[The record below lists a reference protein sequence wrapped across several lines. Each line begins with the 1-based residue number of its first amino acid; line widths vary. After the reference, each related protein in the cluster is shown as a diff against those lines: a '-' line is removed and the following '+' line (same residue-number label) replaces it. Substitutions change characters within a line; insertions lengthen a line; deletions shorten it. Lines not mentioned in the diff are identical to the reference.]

1 MENQIT
7 SLDVNEGRKVVPYDK
22 DRKTITFYDTFVDM
36 NGDVVKYDD
45 IAVVQSAALN
55 SSSMIYFYFSN
66 SFTYNFCFTTY
77 DGVKHN
83 FKRHGYQA
91 YGIGNYRRIKREFDV
106 VAQPMYDIVF
116 KKVADRLLDR
126 IINGATVNI
135 CGLQISRDHVIFEK
149 KKEIAAMVRGQL
161 SVMYLSPAA
170 RDNWVCSYFIICA
183 LPAFSGAV
191 WSKPSSKIYKFSVPI
206 FFP

>member
-91 YGIGNYRRIKREFDV
+91 YGIGNYRRIKKEFDV
-106 VAQPMYDIVF
+106 ATFAKKAGMSYGSVLGILHEFLTGLYSKMELDGAYPSEVF
-116 KKVADRLLDR
+116 R
-126 IINGATVNI
+126 
-135 CGLQISRDHVIFEK
+135 
-149 KKEIAAMVRGQL
+149 
-161 SVMYLSPAA
+161 
-170 RDNWVCSYFIICA
+170 
-183 LPAFSGAV
+183 
-191 WSKPSSKIYKFSVPI
+191 
-206 FFP
+206 